1 MIRDNISTVLCLINF
16 QCELMVETYEDDLT
30 QWYWHHQKENLTN
43 WLCIERVL
51 DPGEEGKD
59 FFVCFQLVQVKLGE
73 KGGARSTELEF
84 GINPLHVQG
93 GCWSCEIVKVNLGC
107 WRESMLSCSK

>member
-1 MIRDNISTVLCLINF
+1 
-16 QCELMVETYEDDLT
+16 MVETFEDDLT

-59 FFVCFQLVQVKLGE
+59 YFRMLVRGGRVVWKGPTPYARGRLPYQKRLLG
-73 KGGARSTELEF
+73 
-84 GINPLHVQG
+84 
-93 GCWSCEIVKVNLGC
+93 
-107 WRESMLSCSK
+107 